1 MLNAAQQISNDLG
14 GELKDDQRNVLTS
27 QTIEHYR
34 QRIRDFELNQL
45 KVAGG
50 RG

>member
-1 MLNAAQQISNDLG
+1 MLSAAQQLGRDLG
-14 GELKDDQRNVLTS
+14 GELKDDHRSDLTA

-34 QRIRDFELNQL
+34 QRIRDFELDQL
-45 KVAGG
+45 RVAGG